1 MLKLSMKRDTNFNYF
16 VSFKHSDMLYIERI
30 SRNRYIFKVGL
41 KSKIIAT
48 ELMTYGD
55 INGVKVDMAIKPA
68 SSNASVSGRTD
79 ATGSPV
85 GSIPSPDGSLESLSD
100 RNRYKNR
107 SLLSKLLIKRTFHS
121 LGNRTTHT
129 QII

>member
-1 MLKLSMKRDTNFNYF
+1 MFHLSTLVYIPSRELVETVIFSKSDLNRKL
-16 VSFKHSDMLYIERI
+16 L
-30 SRNRYIFKVGL
+30 
-41 KSKIIAT
+41 T

-121 LGNRTTHT
+121 LGKRTTHT